1 MPLTTNTERR
11 LIGDFRFSD
20 NQLQRVMLEIRHAI
34 HQLQGLNGAEGGTL
48 TRAEIVQLINNL
60 LVGITV
66 DVEEAPVDGT
76 PYSRQ
81 DADWVNALQD
91 APSNGSEYVRKD
103 GQWVANTGGTGSG
116 IPDAPSDG
124 TLYGRKDA
132 AWEAVPD
139 VPTDIGDL
147 TDNGGLLGS
156 GGIPEAPIDG
166 TDYVR
171 KDGAWSSAAYFSG
184 DYGDLTNQPDIP
196 SDVGDL
202 TDNGNLLGG
211 GGGGATAIDDLT
223 DVDTSTN
230 PPGTGQVLKWD
241 GTNWVPGTDEGSNT
255 GTILIRI
262 DAEGS
267 GDVPGSL
274 NATNMTSTYPSTDAY
289 FGSGGATFLRS
300 NQDWLQGTWLET
312 IRTNRWTFSFW
323 IKTSDTDYSTNTGRR
338 IIAPQAGT
346 NFADGFQIYR
356 NSAAGDV
363 FTPYT
368 DNLPGAI
375 TLIPGGSKE
384 TYLCSTRT
392 VETGDGNWHYIVMQH
407 EGSGVYSCFV
417 DGALTERRTASTGP
431 VDFKDYSGFFIGKR
445 SDNNADAY
453 FTGSIDNLVL
463 TLNSAMWL
471 GSTTDVPTSPNPQ
484 PPLVG
489 AEHKWIDYATG
500 FSSLPSLL
508 ETIAAGDV
516 YEYTYSNGTLYRL
529 VATDGSD
536 KFFSSF
542 SSPTLSGLVS
552 EKAITI

>member
-103 GQWVANTGGTGSG
+103 GGWAVNTGGTGSG

-147 TDNGGLLGS
+147 TDTGGLLGS
-156 GGIPEAPIDG
+156 GGIPDAPSDG

-196 SDVGDL
+196 SDIGDL

-211 GGGGATAIDDLT
+211 GGVEEAPNDGDKYVRQNESWVQLPSGA
-223 DVDTSTN
+223 
-230 PPGTGQVLKWD
+230 
-241 GTNWVPGTDEGSNT
+241 
-255 GTILIRI
+255 
-262 DAEGS
+262 
-267 GDVPGSL
+267 
-274 NATNMTSTYPSTDAY
+274 
-289 FGSGGATFLRS
+289 
-300 NQDWLQGTWLET
+300 
-312 IRTNRWTFSFW
+312 
-323 IKTSDTDYSTNTGRR
+323 
-338 IIAPQAGT
+338 
-346 NFADGFQIYR
+346 
-356 NSAAGDV
+356 AAG
-363 FTPYT
+363 
-368 DNLPGAI
+368 
-375 TLIPGGSKE
+375 
-384 TYLCSTRT
+384 
-392 VETGDGNWHYIVMQH
+392 Q
-407 EGSGVYSCFV
+407 
-417 DGALTERRTASTGP
+417 
-431 VDFKDYSGFFIGKR
+431 
-445 SDNNADAY
+445 
-453 FTGSIDNLVL
+453 
-463 TLNSAMWL
+463 
-471 GSTTDVPTSPNPQ
+471 
-484 PPLVG
+484 
-489 AEHKWIDYATG
+489 KWIDYATG

-536 KFFSSF
+536 KFYSSF